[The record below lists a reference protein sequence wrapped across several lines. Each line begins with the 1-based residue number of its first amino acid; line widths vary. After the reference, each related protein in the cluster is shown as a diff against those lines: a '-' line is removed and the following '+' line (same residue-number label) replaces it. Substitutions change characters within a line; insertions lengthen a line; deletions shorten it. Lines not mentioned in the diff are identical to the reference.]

1 MNNYGRNQMNN
12 RTRQGNMQYNRMNRN
27 NCGCDNAARPVDNC
41 GCNNNART
49 TDNCGCNN
57 NARTADNCGC
67 NEPRRTADNCGCNN
81 NARTTD
87 NCGCNTPSGRVEP
100 RRTTNDCGC
109 DHEHH
114 HHHHEHSTGTA
125 GCNASRY
132 DQLSGMALA
141 MSYVPWQ
148 TFCKLYELEEARCQ
162 GTIFK
167 QLDLDFLRGCR
178 S

>member
-27 NCGCDNAARPVDNC
+27 NCGCDNNVRPVDNC
-41 GCNNNART
+41 GCNTPVR
-49 TDNCGCNN
+49 
-57 NARTADNCGC
+57 
-67 NEPRRTADNCGCNN
+67 PV
-81 NARTTD
+81 D
-87 NCGCNTPSGRVEP
+87 NCGCNTPARP
-100 RRTTNDCGC
+100 ADNCGHTPAGC
-109 DHEHH
+109 IDHEHH
-114 HHHHEHSTGTA
+114 HHHDHGTE

-148 TFCKLYELEEARCQ
+148 TFCQMYDLEEALCQ

-167 QLDLDFLRGCR
+167 ELDLDFMRGCR

>member
-12 RTRQGNMQYNRMNRN
+12 RSRQGNMQYNRMNRN
-27 NCGCDNAARPVDNC
+27 NCGCDNNVRPVDNC
-41 GCNNNART
+41 GC
-49 TDNCGCNN
+49 
-57 NARTADNCGC
+57 
-67 NEPRRTADNCGCNN
+67 
-81 NARTTD
+81 
-87 NCGCNTPSGRVEP
+87 
-100 RRTTNDCGC
+100 
-109 DHEHH
+109 DHDHH
-114 HHHHEHSTGTA
+114 HHDHDHHTNCGIDHGTE

-148 TFCKLYELEEARCQ
+148 TFCKRYELEEALCQ

-167 QLDLDFLRGCR
+167 ELDLDFMRGCR

>member
-27 NCGCDNAARPVDNC
+27 NCGCDNNVRPVDNC
-41 GCNNNART
+41 GCNTPVR
-49 TDNCGCNN
+49 
-57 NARTADNCGC
+57 
-67 NEPRRTADNCGCNN
+67 PV
-81 NARTTD
+81 D
-87 NCGCNTPSGRVEP
+87 NCGCNTPARP
-100 RRTTNDCGC
+100 ADNCGHTPAGC
-109 DHEHH
+109 IDHEHH
-114 HHHHEHSTGTA
+114 HHHDHGTE

-148 TFCKLYELEEARCQ
+148 TFCKLYEVEEARCQ

-167 QLDLDFLRGCR
+167 ELDLDFMRGCC

>member
-27 NCGCDNAARPVDNC
+27 NCGCDNAARPADNC

-49 TDNCGCNN
+49 T
-57 NARTADNCGC
+57 
-67 NEPRRTADNCGCNN
+67 DNCGCNN

-100 RRTTNDCGC
+100 RRTTDCGC
-109 DHEHH
+109 DDHAHH
-114 HHHHEHSTGTA
+114 HHHHEHDHHSTSGTA

-148 TFCKLYELEEARCQ
+148 TFCKLYEVEEARCQ

-167 QLDLDFLRGCR
+167 ELDLDFMRGCR

>member
-12 RTRQGNMQYNRMNRN
+12 RSRQGNMQYNRMNRN
-27 NCGCDNAARPVDNC
+27 NCGCDNNVRPVDNCGCSAPARPVDNC
-41 GCNNNART
+41 GCNNVRPA
-49 TDNCGCNN
+49 NN
-57 NARTADNCGC
+57 
-67 NEPRRTADNCGCNN
+67 
-81 NARTTD
+81 
-87 NCGCNTPSGRVEP
+87 
-100 RRTTNDCGC
+100 CGC
-109 DHEHH
+109 DHDHHDHH
-114 HHHHEHSTGTA
+114 HHDHDHSHGTE

-132 DQLSGMALA
+132 DQLSSMALA

-167 QLDLDFLRGCR
+167 ELDLDFMRGCC

>member
-12 RTRQGNMQYNRMNRN
+12 RSRQGNMQYNRMNRN
-27 NCGCDNAARPVDNC
+27 NCGCDNNVRPVDNC
-41 GCNNNART
+41 GCNTPAR
-49 TDNCGCNN
+49 
-57 NARTADNCGC
+57 
-67 NEPRRTADNCGCNN
+67 PADNCGCNN
-81 NARTTD
+81 ARPAD
-87 NCGCNTPSGRVEP
+87 NCGHTPA
-100 RRTTNDCGC
+100 GC
-109 DHEHH
+109 IDHDHH
-114 HHHHEHSTGTA
+114 HHHDHGTA

-148 TFCKLYELEEARCQ
+148 TYCKLYEVEEALCQ

-167 QLDLDFLRGCR
+167 ELDLDFMRGCC

>member
-12 RTRQGNMQYNRMNRN
+12 RSRQGNMQYNRMNRN
-27 NCGCDNAARPVDNC
+27 NCGCDNNVSPVDNC
-41 GCNNNART
+41 GCNNVRP
-49 TDNCGCNN
+49 
-57 NARTADNCGC
+57 AD
-67 NEPRRTADNCGCNN
+67 
-81 NARTTD
+81 
-87 NCGCNTPSGRVEP
+87 S
-100 RRTTNDCGC
+100 CGC
-109 DHEHH
+109 DHDHHDHH
-114 HHHHEHSTGTA
+114 HHDHDHSHGTE

-167 QLDLDFLRGCR
+167 ELDLDFMRGCR

>member
-12 RTRQGNMQYNRMNRN
+12 RSRQGNMQYNRMNRN
-27 NCGCDNAARPVDNC
+27 NCGCDNNVRPVDNC
-41 GCNNNART
+41 GCNNVRP
-49 TDNCGCNN
+49 
-57 NARTADNCGC
+57 ADNCGC
-67 NEPRRTADNCGCNN
+67 D
-81 NARTTD
+81 
-87 NCGCNTPSGRVEP
+87 
-100 RRTTNDCGC
+100 
-109 DHEHH
+109 DHNHDHH
-114 HHHHEHSTGTA
+114 HHDHDHGTE

-167 QLDLDFLRGCR
+167 ELDLDFMRGCC

>member
-12 RTRQGNMQYNRMNRN
+12 RTRQGNMQYQNRMNRN
-27 NCGCDNAARPVDNC
+27 NCGCDNTPRTTDNCGCNEPRRTVDNC

-49 TDNCGCNN
+49 TDNCGCND
-57 NARTADNCGC
+57 ARIEARIANDNCGC
-67 NEPRRTADNCGCNN
+67 
-81 NARTTD
+81 
-87 NCGCNTPSGRVEP
+87 
-100 RRTTNDCGC
+100 
-109 DHEHH
+109 DHHDHH
-114 HHHHEHSTGTA
+114 PVSGTA

-148 TFCKLYELEEARCQ
+148 TYCQLYDLEEAICH

-167 QLDLDFLRGCR
+167 ELDLNFMRGCC

>member
-12 RTRQGNMQYNRMNRN
+12 RSRQGNMQYNRMNRN
-27 NCGCDNAARPVDNC
+27 NCGCDNNVRPVDNCGCNAPARPVDNC
-41 GCNNNART
+41 GCNNVRP
-49 TDNCGCNN
+49 
-57 NARTADNCGC
+57 ADNCGC
-67 NEPRRTADNCGCNN
+67 D
-81 NARTTD
+81 
-87 NCGCNTPSGRVEP
+87 
-100 RRTTNDCGC
+100 
-109 DHEHH
+109 DHNHDHH
-114 HHHHEHSTGTA
+114 HHDHSHGTE

-167 QLDLDFLRGCR
+167 ELDLDFMRGCC

>member
-12 RTRQGNMQYNRMNRN
+12 RSRQGNMQYNRMNRN
-27 NCGCDNAARPVDNC
+27 NCGCDNNVRPADNCGCNTPARPVDNCGCNTPARPADNCGCNTPARPVDNC
-41 GCNNNART
+41 GCNNNARP
-49 TDNCGCNN
+49 
-57 NARTADNCGC
+57 ADNCGHT
-67 NEPRRTADNCGCNN
+67 PAGCI
-81 NARTTD
+81 
-87 NCGCNTPSGRVEP
+87 
-100 RRTTNDCGC
+100 
-109 DHEHH
+109 DHDH
-114 HHHHEHSTGTA
+114 HHHHEHHDHGTA

-148 TFCKLYELEEARCQ
+148 TFCQMYDLEEALCQ

-167 QLDLDFLRGCR
+167 ELDLDFMRGCR

>member
-27 NCGCDNAARPVDNC
+27 NCGCDNNVRPVDNCGCNAPARPVDNCGCNNNVRPVDNC
-41 GCNNNART
+41 GCNNNARP
-49 TDNCGCNN
+49 
-57 NARTADNCGC
+57 ADNCGC
-67 NEPRRTADNCGCNN
+67 
-81 NARTTD
+81 
-87 NCGCNTPSGRVEP
+87 
-100 RRTTNDCGC
+100 
-109 DHEHH
+109 DHHDHDHHDHLHH
-114 HHHHEHSTGTA
+114 HDHGTE

-148 TFCKLYELEEARCQ
+148 TFCKLYEVEEARCQ

-167 QLDLDFLRGCR
+167 ELDLDFMRGCC

>member
-12 RTRQGNMQYNRMNRN
+12 RTRQGNMQYNRMNRD
-27 NCGCDNAARPVDNC
+27 NCGCNNVRPVDNC
-41 GCNNNART
+41 GCNT
-49 TDNCGCNN
+49 PTPVP
-57 NARTADNCGC
+57 ADNCGC
-67 NEPRRTADNCGCNN
+67 
-81 NARTTD
+81 
-87 NCGCNTPSGRVEP
+87 
-100 RRTTNDCGC
+100 
-109 DHEHH
+109 DHDH
-114 HHHHEHSTGTA
+114 HHHHESGTE

-167 QLDLDFLRGCR
+167 ELDLDFMRGCC

>member
-12 RTRQGNMQYNRMNRN
+12 RSRQGNMQYRNQMNRN
-27 NCGCDNAARPVDNC
+27 NCGCDNNVRPVDNCGCNAPARPVDNC
-41 GCNNNART
+41 GCNTSAR
-49 TDNCGCNN
+49 
-57 NARTADNCGC
+57 
-67 NEPRRTADNCGCNN
+67 PV
-81 NARTTD
+81 D
-87 NCGCNTPSGRVEP
+87 NCGCNTPTPVP
-100 RRTTNDCGC
+100 ADNCGC
-109 DHEHH
+109 DHDHHDHH
-114 HHHHEHSTGTA
+114 HHDHDHSHGTA

-148 TFCKLYELEEARCQ
+148 TFCKRYELEEALCQ

-167 QLDLDFLRGCR
+167 ELDLDFMRGCR

>member
-12 RTRQGNMQYNRMNRN
+12 RSRQGNMQYNRMNRN
-27 NCGCDNAARPVDNC
+27 NCGCDNNVRPVDNCGCNAPARPVDNC
-41 GCNNNART
+41 GCNNNARP
-49 TDNCGCNN
+49 
-57 NARTADNCGC
+57 ADNCGC
-67 NEPRRTADNCGCNN
+67 
-81 NARTTD
+81 
-87 NCGCNTPSGRVEP
+87 
-100 RRTTNDCGC
+100 
-109 DHEHH
+109 DHDHHDHH
-114 HHHHEHSTGTA
+114 HHDHDHSHGTE

-167 QLDLDFLRGCR
+167 ELDLDFMRGCR

>member
-12 RTRQGNMQYNRMNRN
+12 RSRQGNMQYNRMNRN
-27 NCGCDNAARPVDNC
+27 NCGCDNTPRTVDNC
-41 GCNNNART
+41 GCNDNRNDNRRNN
-49 TDNCGCNN
+49 DNCGCNN
-57 NARTADNCGC
+57 ARPAD
-67 NEPRRTADNCGCNN
+67 
-81 NARTTD
+81 
-87 NCGCNTPSGRVEP
+87 S
-100 RRTTNDCGC
+100 CGC
-109 DHEHH
+109 DDRNHDHH
-114 HHHHEHSTGTA
+114 DHDHDHSHGTE

-148 TFCKLYELEEARCQ
+148 TFCKLYEVEEARCQ

-167 QLDLDFLRGCR
+167 ELDLDFMRGCR

>member
-12 RTRQGNMQYNRMNRN
+12 RSRQGNMQYNRMNRN
-27 NCGCDNAARPVDNC
+27 NCGCDNNVRPVDNC
-41 GCNNNART
+41 GCNNTPRT
-49 TDNCGCNN
+49 SDNCGCND
-57 NARTADNCGC
+57 ARIDNCGC
-67 NEPRRTADNCGCNN
+67 
-81 NARTTD
+81 
-87 NCGCNTPSGRVEP
+87 
-100 RRTTNDCGC
+100 
-109 DHEHH
+109 DHHDHDHDHHDH
-114 HHHHEHSTGTA
+114 HHHHETGTE

-148 TFCKLYELEEARCQ
+148 TYCKLYDLEEARCQ

-167 QLDLDFLRGCR
+167 ELDLDFMRGCR

>member
-12 RTRQGNMQYNRMNRN
+12 RSRQGNMQYNRMNRN
-27 NCGCDNAARPVDNC
+27 NCGCDNNVRPVDNC
-41 GCNNNART
+41 GCNNARP
-49 TDNCGCNN
+49 
-57 NARTADNCGC
+57 ADNCGHT
-67 NEPRRTADNCGCNN
+67 PAGCI
-81 NARTTD
+81 
-87 NCGCNTPSGRVEP
+87 
-100 RRTTNDCGC
+100 
-109 DHEHH
+109 DHDHHDHH
-114 HHHHEHSTGTA
+114 HHDHDHSHGTE

-167 QLDLDFLRGCR
+167 ELDLDFMRGCR

>member
-27 NCGCDNAARPVDNC
+27 NCGCDNNVRPVDNCGCNTPVRPVDNCGCNTPARPVDNC
-41 GCNNNART
+41 GCNNARP
-49 TDNCGCNN
+49 
-57 NARTADNCGC
+57 ADN
-67 NEPRRTADNCGCNN
+67 
-81 NARTTD
+81 
-87 NCGCNTPSGRVEP
+87 
-100 RRTTNDCGC
+100 CGC

-114 HHHHEHSTGTA
+114 HHHDHGTE

-148 TFCKLYELEEARCQ
+148 TFCKLYEVEEARCQ

-167 QLDLDFLRGCR
+167 ELDLDFMRGCC

>member
-12 RTRQGNMQYNRMNRN
+12 RTRQGNMQYNRMNR
-27 NCGCDNAARPVDNC
+27 DNC
-41 GCNNNART
+41 GCNTPRT
-49 TDNCGCNN
+49 TDNCGCNDN
-57 NARTADNCGC
+57 VRPVDNCGC
-67 NEPRRTADNCGCNN
+67 DNH
-81 NARTTD
+81 
-87 NCGCNTPSGRVEP
+87 
-100 RRTTNDCGC
+100 
-109 DHEHH
+109 DHHDH
-114 HHHHEHSTGTA
+114 LHHHESGTE

-148 TFCKLYELEEARCQ
+148 TFCQMYDLEEALCQ

-167 QLDLDFLRGCR
+167 ELDLDFMRGCR

>member
-12 RTRQGNMQYNRMNRN
+12 RTRQGNMQCQNRMNRN
-27 NCGCDNAARPVDNC
+27 NCGCDNNVRPADNCGCNTPVRPVDNCGCNTPARPVDNC
-41 GCNNNART
+41 GCNNNARP
-49 TDNCGCNN
+49 TDN
-57 NARTADNCGC
+57 
-67 NEPRRTADNCGCNN
+67 
-81 NARTTD
+81 
-87 NCGCNTPSGRVEP
+87 
-100 RRTTNDCGC
+100 CGC

-114 HHHHEHSTGTA
+114 HHHDHGTE

-148 TFCKLYELEEARCQ
+148 TFCKRYELEEALCQ

-167 QLDLDFLRGCR
+167 ELDLDFMRGCC

>member
-12 RTRQGNMQYNRMNRN
+12 RSRQSNMQYNRMNRN
-27 NCGCDNAARPVDNC
+27 NCGCDNNVRPVDNCGCNTPVRPVDNCGCNTPARPVDNC
-41 GCNNNART
+41 GCNNARP
-49 TDNCGCNN
+49 
-57 NARTADNCGC
+57 ADNCGC
-67 NEPRRTADNCGCNN
+67 
-81 NARTTD
+81 
-87 NCGCNTPSGRVEP
+87 
-100 RRTTNDCGC
+100 
-109 DHEHH
+109 DHHDHDHHDH
-114 HHHHEHSTGTA
+114 HHHHESGTE

-148 TFCKLYELEEARCQ
+148 TFCKRYELEEALCQ

-167 QLDLDFLRGCR
+167 ELDLDFMRGCR

>member
-12 RTRQGNMQYNRMNRN
+12 RSRQGNMQYNRMNRN
-27 NCGCDNAARPVDNC
+27 NCGCDNNVRPADNCGCNNPVRPVDNCGCNTPVRPVDNCGCNTSARPVDNC
-41 GCNNNART
+41 GCNNASP
-49 TDNCGCNN
+49 
-57 NARTADNCGC
+57 ADNCGC
-67 NEPRRTADNCGCNN
+67 DHHTTAGCL
-81 NARTTD
+81 
-87 NCGCNTPSGRVEP
+87 
-100 RRTTNDCGC
+100 
-109 DHEHH
+109 DHDHH
-114 HHHHEHSTGTA
+114 HDHDHSHGTE

-148 TFCKLYELEEARCQ
+148 TFCKRYELEEALCQ

-167 QLDLDFLRGCR
+167 ELDLDFMRGCR

>member
-12 RTRQGNMQYNRMNRN
+12 RSRQGNMQYNRMNRN
-27 NCGCDNAARPVDNC
+27 NCGCDNNVRPVDNC
-41 GCNNNART
+41 GCNTPVRPV
-49 TDNCGCNN
+49 DNCGCNTP
-57 NARTADNCGC
+57 AR
-67 NEPRRTADNCGCNN
+67 PADNCGCNN
-81 NARTTD
+81 ARPAD
-87 NCGCNTPSGRVEP
+87 NCGC
-100 RRTTNDCGC
+100 
-109 DHEHH
+109 DHDHHDHH
-114 HHHHEHSTGTA
+114 HHDHDHHTNCGIDHGTE

-148 TFCKLYELEEARCQ
+148 TFCKRYELEEALCQ

-167 QLDLDFLRGCR
+167 ELDLDFMRGCR

>member
-12 RTRQGNMQYNRMNRN
+12 RSRQGNMQYNRMNRN
-27 NCGCDNAARPVDNC
+27 NCGCDNNVRPVDNCGCNAPARPVDNC
-41 GCNNNART
+41 GCNNNARPV
-49 TDNCGCNN
+49 DNCGC
-57 NARTADNCGC
+57 
-67 NEPRRTADNCGCNN
+67 
-81 NARTTD
+81 
-87 NCGCNTPSGRVEP
+87 
-100 RRTTNDCGC
+100 
-109 DHEHH
+109 DHDHHDHH
-114 HHHHEHSTGTA
+114 HHDHDHSHGTE

-167 QLDLDFLRGCR
+167 ELDLDFMRGCC

>member
-12 RTRQGNMQYNRMNRN
+12 RARQGNMQYNRMNRN
-27 NCGCDNAARPVDNC
+27 NCGCDNNVRPVDNC

-49 TDNCGCNN
+49 TDNCGCN
-57 NARTADNCGC
+57 TPVSPVDNCGC
-67 NEPRRTADNCGCNN
+67 NTPARPADNCGCNN
-81 NARTTD
+81 ARPAD
-87 NCGCNTPSGRVEP
+87 N
-100 RRTTNDCGC
+100 CGC

-114 HHHHEHSTGTA
+114 HHDHSGTA

-132 DQLSGMALA
+132 DQLSDMALA

-148 TFCKLYELEEARCQ
+148 TFCKRYELEEALCQ

-167 QLDLDFLRGCR
+167 ELDLDFMRGCR

>member
-12 RTRQGNMQYNRMNRN
+12 RARQGNMQYNRMNRN
-27 NCGCDNAARPVDNC
+27 NCGCDNNVRPVDNC
-41 GCNNNART
+41 GCNNTPRPA
-49 TDNCGCNN
+49 DNCGCNN
-57 NARTADNCGC
+57 NVR
-67 NEPRRTADNCGCNN
+67 PADNCGCNN

-87 NCGCNTPSGRVEP
+87 NCGCNDARIEA
-100 RRTTNDCGC
+100 RIANDNCGC
-109 DHEHH
+109 DHTPARCIDHDHHDHH
-114 HHHHEHSTGTA
+114 HDHSGTA

-148 TFCKLYELEEARCQ
+148 TFCKRYELEEALCQ

-167 QLDLDFLRGCR
+167 ELDLDFMRGCR

>member
-12 RTRQGNMQYNRMNRN
+12 RSRQGNMQYNRMNRN
-27 NCGCDNAARPVDNC
+27 NCGCDNNVRPVDNCGCNAPARPVDNC
-41 GCNNNART
+41 GCNNARP
-49 TDNCGCNN
+49 
-57 NARTADNCGC
+57 AD
-67 NEPRRTADNCGCNN
+67 
-81 NARTTD
+81 
-87 NCGCNTPSGRVEP
+87 S
-100 RRTTNDCGC
+100 CGC
-109 DHEHH
+109 DHDHHDHH
-114 HHHHEHSTGTA
+114 HHDHDHSHGTE

-167 QLDLDFLRGCR
+167 ELDLDFMRGCC

>member
-12 RTRQGNMQYNRMNRN
+12 RTRQGNMQYNRMNR
-27 NCGCDNAARPVDNC
+27 DNC
-41 GCNNNART
+41 GCNNNARPV
-49 TDNCGCNN
+49 DNCACN
-57 NARTADNCGC
+57 TPTPVPADNCGC
-67 NEPRRTADNCGCNN
+67 NH
-81 NARTTD
+81 
-87 NCGCNTPSGRVEP
+87 
-100 RRTTNDCGC
+100 
-109 DHEHH
+109 DHDHH
-114 HHHHEHSTGTA
+114 HHDHTTA

-148 TFCKLYELEEARCQ
+148 TFCQMYDLEEALCQ

-167 QLDLDFLRGCR
+167 ELDLDFMRGCR

>member
-12 RTRQGNMQYNRMNRN
+12 RTRQGNMQYNRMNRD
-27 NCGCDNAARPVDNC
+27 NCGCNNNARPVDNC
-41 GCNNNART
+41 GCNTPAR
-49 TDNCGCNN
+49 
-57 NARTADNCGC
+57 
-67 NEPRRTADNCGCNN
+67 PV
-81 NARTTD
+81 D
-87 NCGCNTPSGRVEP
+87 NCGCNTPTPVP
-100 RRTTNDCGC
+100 ANNCGC

-114 HHHHEHSTGTA
+114 HHHHESGTE

-148 TFCKLYELEEARCQ
+148 TFCQMYDLEEALCQ

-167 QLDLDFLRGCR
+167 ELDLDFMRGCR

>member
-27 NCGCDNAARPVDNC
+27 NCGCDNNVRTVENCGCHAPARPGDNCGCNTPARPVDNC
-41 GCNNNART
+41 GCNNARP
-49 TDNCGCNN
+49 
-57 NARTADNCGC
+57 ADN
-67 NEPRRTADNCGCNN
+67 
-81 NARTTD
+81 
-87 NCGCNTPSGRVEP
+87 
-100 RRTTNDCGC
+100 CGC

-114 HHHHEHSTGTA
+114 HHDHGTE

-167 QLDLDFLRGCR
+167 ELDLDFMRGCC